1 MKQLNK
7 LVYIFALFFGFWS
20 VGQDQKIIWT
30 ESFSKP
36 IHWNDVWCSD
46 GLGNVIRTNRTVIE
60 KYDTTGS
67 LMFSQSIRA
76 IGKSTELTTVNSMKI
91 LSFSDEQQT
100 LCSLDNTLT
109 LSENCIDL
117 ADFNIQSAIHVSA
130 SSQPD
135 RIWIMDQLNY
145 HLMSLN
151 LRTGKYSEI
160 SNLTGILNFEQV
172 DEMKEYGNE
181 LFILDRSKGLY
192 RFDLYG
198 TLISYFPQDGCLAFA
213 VQDGNA
219 MILKKDGILMIDME
233 SEEEQNLHLPIPE
246 IIDFSVNGS
255 SFYFRT
261 VDKIFRY
268 KLSLNK

>member
-1 MKQLNK
+1 MDK
-7 LVYIFALFFGFWS
+7 LGTIFFFLFSFWS
-20 VGQDQKIIWT
+20 FGQDQNLVWT

-36 IHWNDVWCSD
+36 IHWSDVWCTD
-46 GLGNVIRTNRTVIE
+46 GLGNLIKTNRNVIE
-60 KYDTTGS
+60 KYDSIGV

-76 IGKSTELTTVNSMKI
+76 IGKTTELTTVNSMKI
-91 LSFSDEQQT
+91 LSFSDQQQT
-100 LCSLDNTLT
+100 LCTLDNTLT

-117 ADFNIQSAIHVSA
+117 QEFEIQSAIHVSA

-135 RIWIMDQLNY
+135 RVWVMDQLNY

-151 LRTGKYSEI
+151 LTTGKYSEI
-160 SNLTGILNFEQV
+160 SNLVGILNMEQV

-181 LFILDRSKGLY
+181 LFILDKSKGLY
-192 RFDLYG
+192 RFDFYG
-198 TLISYFPQDGCLAFA
+198 SLLSYFPNEESLAFA

-219 MILKKDGILMIDME
+219 MILKKDGILLIDLE
-233 SEEEQNLHLPIPE
+233 SEEEQIISLPKPD

-255 SFYFRT
+255 GFYFRT

-268 KLSLNK
+268 KLSLAK